1 MEFVIGIVSSIFT
14 KAAEYTISP
23 IINHVKYLSNHQQ
36 NVETLKDK
44 AEKLKDARDR
54 VQHSVDAALRN
65 GKEIEGDVDK
75 WLSAVDRK
83 ITEQVEKVMQDEEKA
98 KKKCFIGL
106 CPNFWTRYKHSL
118 KAAAEAKAVAEL
130 LEQGKFD
137 EVSYPMPLQG
147 IAVPPVKGY
156 EDFESRTLVLN
167 GIMEALNDDSV
178 SVIGVHGMGGIGKTM
193 LVKEIARKV
202 KGNLFDSVVIATVTQ
217 TIDIEKIQNRIAELL
232 GLNFEEPSTD
242 VKALR
247 LRERL
252 KKEKRVLV
260 VLDDIWAKV
269 DIEEVGIPLGDEH
282 KGCKLLLTSRELNV
296 LSNGMDAQKCFAI
309 GFLNEKEAWDLFKK
323 KAGGCVESCDS
334 KPIAMEV
341 AKKCAGLP
349 IAIATVA
356 GALRNK
362 RLFEWKNAL
371 RELERPSSSNF
382 TGIAA
387 AYSAIEWSFNYLE
400 SEEVKLTFLLC
411 CVIGHNGLV
420 EKLMRYTVGLGLFGG
435 VNTMEEARNEVL
447 TVVANLKASSLLLD
461 SYDDEHFDIH
471 DVVWDAA
478 LAIASKDYH
487 MLVLR
492 DHIPKEWSDKA
503 KMNSL
508 RVISLPCPQIVAE
521 LPREMEYSGLSF
533 FHMAHDDSV
542 AIPPDF
548 FGRIKSLE
556 VLDLPHEL
564 SFTFLPGSI
573 IHLPGSIINLINLRM
588 LCLRGWR
595 VEDITI
601 IGELKNLEILDL
613 ALSRIKELPKKIA
626 QLTRLRLLDLSWCGA
641 LKIIPPNVLSSLSK
655 LEELYMEGSFVEW
668 ENEGVVDNERRNASL
683 DELNNLSRLTTLYVR
698 IPDIQM
704 IPKHRFIET
713 LNRYRIFVGD
723 HLISNWPPRHECS
736 RRLALQLYSNICLD
750 NGVKMLLGKAEDLY
764 LDLKGLEGIKN
775 VLAELNKGNDF
786 PHLQSLHVRNGM
798 QVQYITMNKI
808 KFSEL
813 RSITLEQLPQ
823 LISFCCQ
830 EERCSTSFEPQPLL
844 INQTYS
850 NLRRLI
856 ISGCGKLEHLLSP
869 SVARSLVLLH
879 RFEIVHCESLRE
891 IIFTEEIEEEEEMN
905 NVICFRR
912 LNFLR
917 MDFLPNLIS
926 FCSGNY
932 NIEFPSLKEL
942 TIGCCPKLKEFISE
956 SSIESGM
963 HTLFNEKV
971 AVPSLE
977 TMTISK
983 LSNVKMIFHTD
994 LPPNSFQH
1002 LRELSVSGCEILKN
1016 LFPASIAK
1024 HLLQLEDLSIRDCG
1038 VEEIVSEGKGVEDQP
1053 VRFEFPEVSSLEV
1066 TSLKEL
1072 KCFYKGQHA
1081 IVWPMLKKLTT
1092 DGSALLM
1099 IMGLEDVR
1107 IQERKG
1113 NGEAVVVVEEV
1124 IPNLEQLEL
1133 RRLSDEGQFP
1143 LNLFHHVKVLKVNGG
1158 FGDGFPIFPFLRKIC
1173 NLESLDLE
1181 LFSFRDGLPCKGD
1194 VGTPSRIKKLN
1205 LSHLRNLQRMWRKDS
1220 ELGHILSNLQTL
1232 TVMFCDDLINIG
1244 ASSLSFKNLTTL
1256 KVSYCPMMTNLAT
1269 PLIVESLVQLTT
1281 MEVSSCT
1288 KMTEIVAHEGDYRQ
1302 TIVVGKLK
1310 CLKLSYLRRLT
1321 SFCRGSY
1328 TFNFPY
1334 LEEVVVEVCPKLK
1347 IFSEGVLNTPQ
1358 LQSVKPNSFDKKGCW
1373 AGDLN
1378 TTIQQLYM
1386 EEGQLYGRIDHL
1398 TISNKFPES
1407 IEIWKKNPRAILEL
1421 KNLSQMKFYQ
1431 CSSLKYIFTL
1441 SMLLSLKQ
1449 LERIN
1454 VQECDTMEQVIRE
1467 DEEEATTHEFT
1478 FPKLSSVEIKACSNL
1493 TNFYLGSR
1501 ALEFPKLSDIAIAGC
1516 PKMTAFISRE
1526 SEKVIGEQGVGD
1538 NTTTLFCDKVVVPSL
1553 ETMTIFQLSNV
1564 KMIFQNDL
1572 PSDSFQNLRKL
1583 SVSGCESLKILF
1595 PASIVKHLLQLED
1608 LSIIKCG
1615 VEEIVSEGEGV
1626 EEQPMRFEFPKVSSL
1641 VVEDLKELKCPYKGQ
1656 HTILWPMLKTLSTN
1670 SSALLMIV
1678 ALEDVRLMQERKGNG
1693 EAAMLTEQIIPNLE
1707 QLRLRDLVG
1716 DVGQFPPNL
1725 FPHIKVLKGHHGG
1738 SPFIFFFLRRFYNL
1752 KSLEFDNFD
1761 FKHVVPC
1768 EGDVG
1773 TPSPIKNLQLTS
1785 SKNLKHIWKKDSEL
1799 GHILSNLQTLTIKN
1813 CDDLINLGASSLSFK
1828 NLTTLKVSNCAMM
1841 ANLATPLIVESLVQ
1855 LTTMEVSNCTKM
1867 TEIVANEGDY
1877 HQTIVVRNLK
1887 CLQLSNLESLTSFC
1901 PGSYT
1906 FNFLCLEEV
1915 VVEGCPKLKIFS
1927 EGVLS
1932 TPQLQSVKKSSLYMN
1947 RCWAGDLNTTIQQ
1960 LYMQKVGCL
1969 DLDVLTISDTFPE
1982 LIEIWKKSPRA
1993 VLELT
1998 FLGKIKF
2005 YKCSSLKYIFTS
2017 SMLLSLKLLRR
2028 IEVKECNTM
2037 EQVIREDEEEATT
2050 HEFTF
2055 PELSSVEIK
2064 ACFNLTNFYLGSRA
2078 LEFPKLSDIEIA
2090 GCPKMTAFSSSI
2102 SRESEKVI
2110 GEQGVGDNTTTLFC
2124 DKVVIPNLEYLTLSS
2139 INIHEIWHH
2148 PSSSS
2153 LKHLWVEGCH
2163 NLKYIFTSSMLLSL
2177 KLLRRIEVKECNT
2190 MEQVIREDEEEATA
2204 HEFTFPELYSVEIKA
2219 CFNLT
2224 NFYLGSRALEFPKLS
2239 HIAIVGCPKMTAFSS
2254 SISRE
2259 SEKVI
2264 GEQGVG
2270 DNTTTLFC
2278 HKVVIPNLEY
2288 LTLSSINIHEIWHHP
2303 SSSSLKHLQVEGCHN
2318 LKYLFP
2324 SFLLKDLV
2332 MLQRLEI
2339 KDCNVMEQVIFT
2351 DGLGAEDQWRNHT
2364 IFSKL
2369 ELLSL
2374 GDLPKLTNF
2383 CFQNYSEFPCLK
2395 ELTLKKC
2402 PLLKTFISKSVC
2414 GDEPQIHQPTQTN
2427 DSAVLNEKVVFPRL
2441 EKLRIQNCDSLEE
2454 IIELQGLIAN
2464 ESQSTSATRST
2475 MAETVTTKLPR
2486 LKSFFSRM
2494 HTSQWPSLKQM
2505 DVIECPKAQIFGE
2518 VQISNQQPLFC
2529 VNEDTFPV
2537 LQDLTLTTSDMMK
2550 GICDGQLSLCF
2561 PNLELLNLQFFPETS
2576 TTLPY
2581 SFIRSLPNLQKLV
2594 INNASISELVR
2605 SEGLFHNEID
2615 TSAFSQLKELSL
2627 SELPE
2632 LTLKTLFEGLI
2643 NEERHASAC
2652 DQLEALRLS
2661 QLPELTLKTLEPFLL
2676 SFKNLLSMEVSR
2688 CHGFINLMACATA
2701 KSLTLLESL
2710 SIDDCEMI
2718 QEIIACEGEEIQ
2730 GNIVFPKLK
2739 YLKLSCLPSLASFS
2753 LAHHLLEFPVLQ
2765 TVKVKKCPKMKNF
2778 CQGELSTPRLEP
2790 AHLTGDEDGELQWE
2804 GDLNTSI
2811 KHMFDEMNVQ
2821 NSQAVEVTDQLGSV

>member
-44 AEKLKDARDR
+44 AEKLKDKRDR
-54 VQHSVDAALRN
+54 VQHSVDAAERN

-323 KAGGCVESCDS
+323 KAGGCVESCDL

-556 VLDLPHEL
+556 VLDLR
-564 SFTFLPGSI
+564 SI

-830 EERCSTSFEPQPLL
+830 EERCSTNNN
-844 INQTYS
+844 IIWHKQTYS

-1113 NGEAVVVVEEV
+1113 NGEAVVVVEE
-1124 IPNLEQLEL
+1124 
-1133 RRLSDEGQFP
+1133 
-1143 LNLFHHVKVLKVNGG
+1143 
-1158 FGDGFPIFPFLRKIC
+1158 
-1173 NLESLDLE
+1173 
-1181 LFSFRDGLPCKGD
+1181 
-1194 VGTPSRIKKLN
+1194 
-1205 LSHLRNLQRMWRKDS
+1205 
-1220 ELGHILSNLQTL
+1220 
-1232 TVMFCDDLINIG
+1232 
-1244 ASSLSFKNLTTL
+1244 
-1256 KVSYCPMMTNLAT
+1256 
-1269 PLIVESLVQLTT
+1269 
-1281 MEVSSCT
+1281 
-1288 KMTEIVAHEGDYRQ
+1288 
-1302 TIVVGKLK
+1302 
-1310 CLKLSYLRRLT
+1310 
-1321 SFCRGSY
+1321 
-1328 TFNFPY
+1328 
-1334 LEEVVVEVCPKLK
+1334 
-1347 IFSEGVLNTPQ
+1347 
-1358 LQSVKPNSFDKKGCW
+1358 
-1373 AGDLN
+1373 
-1378 TTIQQLYM
+1378 
-1386 EEGQLYGRIDHL
+1386 
-1398 TISNKFPES
+1398 
-1407 IEIWKKNPRAILEL
+1407 
-1421 KNLSQMKFYQ
+1421 
-1431 CSSLKYIFTL
+1431 
-1441 SMLLSLKQ
+1441 
-1449 LERIN
+1449 
-1454 VQECDTMEQVIRE
+1454 
-1467 DEEEATTHEFT
+1467 
-1478 FPKLSSVEIKACSNL
+1478 
-1493 TNFYLGSR
+1493 
-1501 ALEFPKLSDIAIAGC
+1501 
-1516 PKMTAFISRE
+1516 
-1526 SEKVIGEQGVGD
+1526 
-1538 NTTTLFCDKVVVPSL
+1538 
-1553 ETMTIFQLSNV
+1553 
-1564 KMIFQNDL
+1564 
-1572 PSDSFQNLRKL
+1572 
-1583 SVSGCESLKILF
+1583 
-1595 PASIVKHLLQLED
+1595 
-1608 LSIIKCG
+1608 
-1615 VEEIVSEGEGV
+1615 
-1626 EEQPMRFEFPKVSSL
+1626 
-1641 VVEDLKELKCPYKGQ
+1641 
-1656 HTILWPMLKTLSTN
+1656 
-1670 SSALLMIV
+1670 
-1678 ALEDVRLMQERKGNG
+1678 
-1693 EAAMLTEQIIPNLE
+1693 IIPNLE

-1932 TPQLQSVKKSSLYMN
+1932 TPQLQSVKKGSLYMN

-1960 LYMQKVGCL
+1960 LYMEKVGCL
-1969 DLDVLTISDTFPE
+1969 YLGVLTISDTFPE

-2017 SMLLSLKLLRR
+2017 SMLLSLKQLER
-2028 IEVKECNTM
+2028 INVQECDTM

-2055 PELSSVEIK
+2055 PKLSSVEIK
-2064 ACFNLTNFYLGSRA
+2064 ACSNLTNFYLGSRA
-2078 LEFPKLSDIEIA
+2078 LEFPKLSGIRIVR
-2090 GCPKMTAFSSSI
+2090 CPKMTAFSSSI

-2124 DKVVIPNLEYLTLSS
+2124 D
-2139 INIHEIWHH
+2139 
-2148 PSSSS
+2148 
-2153 LKHLWVEGCH
+2153 
-2163 NLKYIFTSSMLLSL
+2163 
-2177 KLLRRIEVKECNT
+2177 
-2190 MEQVIREDEEEATA
+2190 
-2204 HEFTFPELYSVEIKA
+2204 
-2219 CFNLT
+2219 
-2224 NFYLGSRALEFPKLS
+2224 
-2239 HIAIVGCPKMTAFSS
+2239 
-2254 SISRE
+2254 
-2259 SEKVI
+2259 
-2264 GEQGVG
+2264 
-2270 DNTTTLFC
+2270 
-2278 HKVVIPNLEY
+2278 KVVIPNLEY

-2427 DSAVLNEKVVFPRL
+2427 DSAVLNEKVISSSVVFPRL

-2632 LTLKTLFEGLI
+2632 LTLKTL
-2643 NEERHASAC
+2643 
-2652 DQLEALRLS
+2652 
-2661 QLPELTLKTLEPFLL
+2661 EPFLL

-2753 LAHHLLEFPVLQ
+2753 LAHHLLEFPVLE

-2790 AHLTGDEDGELQWE
+2790 ANLTGDEDGELQWE

-2821 NSQAVEVTDQLGSV
+2821 NSQAVEVTDQL

>member
-44 AEKLKDARDR
+44 AEKLKDKRDR
-54 VQHSVDAALRN
+54 VQHSVDAAERN

-130 LEQGKFD
+130 LEQCKFD

-202 KGNLFDSVVIATVTQ
+202 KGNLFDSVVIATVIQ

-260 VLDDIWAKV
+260 VLDNIWAKV

-323 KAGGCVESCDS
+323 KAGGCVESCDL

-382 TGIAA
+382 TEIAA
-387 AYSAIEWSFNYLE
+387 VYSAIEWSFNYLE

-435 VNTMEEARNEVL
+435 VNTLEEARNEVL

-461 SYDDEHFDIH
+461 SYGDEHFDIH

-478 LAIASKDYH
+478 LAIASRDYH

-521 LPREMEYSGLSF
+521 LPREMEYSDLSF

-548 FGRIKSLE
+548 FRRIKSLK
-556 VLDLPHEL
+556 VLDLPL
-564 SFTFLPGSI
+564 YSYLPESI
-573 IHLPGSIINLINLRM
+573 NHLIDLRM
-588 LCLRGWR
+588 LRLRGCL

-613 ALSRIKELPKKIA
+613 AFSWITKLPKEIA
-626 QLTRLRLLDLSWCGA
+626 QLTRLRLLDLSWCRK

-655 LEELYMEGSFVEW
+655 LEELYMGGSFAEW
-668 ENEGVVDNERRNASL
+668 ENEGVVDNERRNARL
-683 DELNNLSRLTTLYVR
+683 DELNILSRLTTLHVK
-698 IPDIQM
+698 IPDVQM
-704 IPKHRFIET
+704 IPKHGFIET
-713 LNRYRIFVGD
+713 LDRYKVLVGD
-723 HLISNWPPRHECS
+723 YNEFEWYSKYECS
-736 RRLALQLYSNICLD
+736 RTLKLKIYTNISSN
-750 NGVKMLLGKAEDLY
+750 NGMKMLLKRSEYLY
-764 LDLKGLEGIKN
+764 LDLKGHEGIKS
-775 VLAELNKGNDF
+775 VLAELN
-786 PHLQSLHVRNGM
+786 NGEEFSNLKR
-798 QVQYITMNKI
+798 VYVIITM
-808 KFSEL
+808 
-813 RSITLEQLPQ
+813 
-823 LISFCCQ
+823 
-830 EERCSTSFEPQPLL
+830 EEYSTSSEPVPVLF
-844 INQTYS
+844 NKQTSLWIS

-856 ISGCGKLEHLLSP
+856 INGCGNLEHLLSP
-869 SVARSLVLLH
+869 SVARRLEQLH
-879 RFEIVHCESLRE
+879 CFEIKRCKSLRE

-905 NVICFRR
+905 NVICFPR
-912 LNFLR
+912 LNSLH
-917 MDFLPNLIS
+917 MDFLGNLIS

-932 NIEFPSLKEL
+932 KIEFPLLKEL
-942 TIGCCPKLKEFISE
+942 TIVGCPKLKEFISE

-977 TMTISK
+977 TMRISK

-994 LPPNSFQH
+994 LPPISFQH
-1002 LRELSVSGCEILKN
+1002 LRKLRVSGCEILKN

-1024 HLLQLEDLSIRDCG
+1024 HLLQLEDLSISDCG
-1038 VEEIVSEGKGVEDQP
+1038 VEEIVSEGKGLEDQP
-1053 VRFEFPEVSSLEV
+1053 VRFEFPKVSSLEV

-1107 IQERKG
+1107 IQEIKG

-1256 KVSYCPMMTNLAT
+1256 KVSDCPMMTNLAT

-1281 MEVSSCT
+1281 MEVSFCT

-1310 CLKLSYLRRLT
+1310 CLKLSYLQRLT

-1334 LEEVVVEVCPKLK
+1334 LEEVVVEGCPKLK
-1347 IFSEGVLNTPQ
+1347 IFSEGVLSTPQ
-1358 LQSVKPNSFDKKGCW
+1358 LQSVKKGSLYMNRCW

-1386 EEGQLYGRIDHL
+1386 EKGQLYGRNDHL

-1501 ALEFPKLSDIAIAGC
+1501 ALEFPKLSHIAIAGC
-1516 PKMTAFISRE
+1516 PKMTAFSSSISRE

-1932 TPQLQSVKKSSLYMN
+1932 TPQLQSVKKGSLYMN

-1960 LYMQKVGCL
+1960 LYMEKVGCL
-1969 DLDVLTISDTFPE
+1969 DLGVLTISDTFPE

-1998 FLGKIKF
+1998 FLGEIKF
-2005 YKCSSLKYIFTS
+2005 YKCSSLKFIFTL
-2017 SMLLSLKLLRR
+2017 SMLLSLKQLER
-2028 IEVKECNTM
+2028 INVQECDTM

-2055 PELSSVEIK
+2055 PKLSSVEIK
-2064 ACFNLTNFYLGSRA
+2064 ACSNLTNFYLGSRA
-2078 LEFPKLSDIEIA
+2078 LEFPKLSHIAIA

-2124 DKVVIPNLEYLTLSS
+2124 DKVVIPNLEDLTLSS

-2153 LKHLWVEGCH
+2153 LEHLQVEGCH

-2177 KLLRRIEVKECNT
+2177 KQLERINVQECDT

-2204 HEFTFPELYSVEIKA
+2204 HEFTFPELYSVEIEA
-2219 CFNLT
+2219 CSNLT
-2224 NFYLGSRALEFPKLS
+2224 NFYLGSRALEFPNLS
-2239 HIAIVGCPKMTAFSS
+2239 DIAIAGCPKMTAFSS
-2254 SISRE
+2254 LISRK
-2259 SEKVI
+2259 SDKVI

-2278 HKVVIPNLEY
+2278 DK
-2288 LTLSSINIHEIWHHP
+2288 
-2303 SSSSLKHLQVEGCHN
+2303 
-2318 LKYLFP
+2318 
-2324 SFLLKDLV
+2324 
-2332 MLQRLEI
+2332 
-2339 KDCNVMEQVIFT
+2339 
-2351 DGLGAEDQWRNHT
+2351 
-2364 IFSKL
+2364 
-2369 ELLSL
+2369 
-2374 GDLPKLTNF
+2374 
-2383 CFQNYSEFPCLK
+2383 
-2395 ELTLKKC
+2395 
-2402 PLLKTFISKSVC
+2402 
-2414 GDEPQIHQPTQTN
+2414 
-2427 DSAVLNEKVVFPRL
+2427 
-2441 EKLRIQNCDSLEE
+2441 
-2454 IIELQGLIAN
+2454 
-2464 ESQSTSATRST
+2464 
-2475 MAETVTTKLPR
+2475 
-2486 LKSFFSRM
+2486 
-2494 HTSQWPSLKQM
+2494 
-2505 DVIECPKAQIFGE
+2505 
-2518 VQISNQQPLFC
+2518 
-2529 VNEDTFPV
+2529 DTFPV

-2561 PNLELLNLQFFPETS
+2561 PNLKLLNLQFFPETS

-2605 SEGLFHNEID
+2605 SEGLFHNEIH

>member
-44 AEKLKDARDR
+44 AEKLKDKRDR
-54 VQHSVDAALRN
+54 VQHSVDAAERN

-323 KAGGCVESCDS
+323 KAGGCVESCDL

-1205 LSHLRNLQRMWRKDS
+1205 LSDLRNLQRMWRKDS

-1232 TVMFCDDLINIG
+1232 TVMSCDDLINIG

-1256 KVSYCPMMTNLAT
+1256 EVSDCPMMTNLAT

-1310 CLKLSYLRRLT
+1310 CLKLSYLQRLT

-1334 LEEVVVEVCPKLK
+1334 LEEVVVGGCPKLK

-1358 LQSVKPNSFDKKGCW
+1358 LQSVKKGSFDKKGCW

-1386 EEGQLYGRIDHL
+1386 EEVGCLYLGVL
-1398 TISNKFPES
+1398 TISDTFPEL
-1407 IEIWKKNPRAILEL
+1407 IEIWKKSPRAVLEL
-1421 KNLSQMKFYQ
+1421 TFLGKIKFYK
-1431 CSSLKYIFTL
+1431 CSSLKYIFTS

-1501 ALEFPKLSDIAIAGC
+1501 ALEFPKLSGI
-1516 PKMTAFISRE
+1516 R
-1526 SEKVIGEQGVGD
+1526 
-1538 NTTTLFCDKVVVPSL
+1538 
-1553 ETMTIFQLSNV
+1553 
-1564 KMIFQNDL
+1564 
-1572 PSDSFQNLRKL
+1572 
-1583 SVSGCESLKILF
+1583 
-1595 PASIVKHLLQLED
+1595 IV
-1608 LSIIKCG
+1608 
-1615 VEEIVSEGEGV
+1615 
-1626 EEQPMRFEFPKVSSL
+1626 R
-1641 VVEDLKELKCPYKGQ
+1641 
-1656 HTILWPMLKTLSTN
+1656 
-1670 SSALLMIV
+1670 
-1678 ALEDVRLMQERKGNG
+1678 
-1693 EAAMLTEQIIPNLE
+1693 
-1707 QLRLRDLVG
+1707 
-1716 DVGQFPPNL
+1716 
-1725 FPHIKVLKGHHGG
+1725 
-1738 SPFIFFFLRRFYNL
+1738 
-1752 KSLEFDNFD
+1752 
-1761 FKHVVPC
+1761 
-1768 EGDVG
+1768 
-1773 TPSPIKNLQLTS
+1773 
-1785 SKNLKHIWKKDSEL
+1785 
-1799 GHILSNLQTLTIKN
+1799 
-1813 CDDLINLGASSLSFK
+1813 
-1828 NLTTLKVSNCAMM
+1828 
-1841 ANLATPLIVESLVQ
+1841 
-1855 LTTMEVSNCTKM
+1855 
-1867 TEIVANEGDY
+1867 
-1877 HQTIVVRNLK
+1877 
-1887 CLQLSNLESLTSFC
+1887 
-1901 PGSYT
+1901 
-1906 FNFLCLEEV
+1906 
-1915 VVEGCPKLKIFS
+1915 
-1927 EGVLS
+1927 
-1932 TPQLQSVKKSSLYMN
+1932 
-1947 RCWAGDLNTTIQQ
+1947 
-1960 LYMQKVGCL
+1960 
-1969 DLDVLTISDTFPE
+1969 
-1982 LIEIWKKSPRA
+1982 
-1993 VLELT
+1993 
-1998 FLGKIKF
+1998 
-2005 YKCSSLKYIFTS
+2005 
-2017 SMLLSLKLLRR
+2017 
-2028 IEVKECNTM
+2028 
-2037 EQVIREDEEEATT
+2037 
-2050 HEFTF
+2050 
-2055 PELSSVEIK
+2055 
-2064 ACFNLTNFYLGSRA
+2064 
-2078 LEFPKLSDIEIA
+2078 
-2090 GCPKMTAFSSSI
+2090 CPKMTAFSSSI

-2124 DKVVIPNLEYLTLSS
+2124 D
-2139 INIHEIWHH
+2139 
-2148 PSSSS
+2148 
-2153 LKHLWVEGCH
+2153 
-2163 NLKYIFTSSMLLSL
+2163 
-2177 KLLRRIEVKECNT
+2177 
-2190 MEQVIREDEEEATA
+2190 
-2204 HEFTFPELYSVEIKA
+2204 
-2219 CFNLT
+2219 
-2224 NFYLGSRALEFPKLS
+2224 
-2239 HIAIVGCPKMTAFSS
+2239 
-2254 SISRE
+2254 
-2259 SEKVI
+2259 
-2264 GEQGVG
+2264 
-2270 DNTTTLFC
+2270 
-2278 HKVVIPNLEY
+2278 KVVIPNLEY

-2753 LAHHLLEFPVLQ
+2753 LAHHLLEFPVLE

-2790 AHLTGDEDGELQWE
+2790 ANLTGDEDGELQWE

>member
-75 WLSAVDRK
+75 WLSAVDRKITEQFALSMEFVIGIVSSIFTTATEYTISPIINHVKYLSNHQQNVKTLKDQAEKLKDARDRVQHSVDAAQRNGEEIERDVNNWMSTVDRK

-869 SVARSLVLLH
+869 SVARSLV
-879 RFEIVHCESLRE
+879 
-891 IIFTEEIEEEEEMN
+891 
-905 NVICFRR
+905 
-912 LNFLR
+912 
-917 MDFLPNLIS
+917 
-926 FCSGNY
+926 
-932 NIEFPSLKEL
+932 
-942 TIGCCPKLKEFISE
+942 
-956 SSIESGM
+956 
-963 HTLFNEKV
+963 

-1538 NTTTLFCDKVVVPSL
+1538 NTTTLFCDK
-1553 ETMTIFQLSNV
+1553 
-1564 KMIFQNDL
+1564 
-1572 PSDSFQNLRKL
+1572 
-1583 SVSGCESLKILF
+1583 
-1595 PASIVKHLLQLED
+1595 
-1608 LSIIKCG
+1608 
-1615 VEEIVSEGEGV
+1615 EIVSEGEGV

-2259 SEKVI
+2259 SEKV
-2264 GEQGVG
+2264 
-2270 DNTTTLFC
+2270 
-2278 HKVVIPNLEY
+2278 VIPNLEY